1 MASSLRTVL
10 NSTPMRPQQWFI
22 VGVCTMLNAL
32 DGFDVLAMAFT
43 ASAVSNEFGLS
54 GAELGMLL
62 SSGLIGMAVG
72 AIVLSPL
79 ADKIGRRPVL
89 IASAGLATVGML
101 LTASADSAT
110 MIACWRIVTG
120 LGVGGILAGA
130 NIICNEYASDKHRG
144 LAISI
149 YTAGYGIGAGF
160 GGMGAAWL
168 LSQYGWHSV
177 FIFGGVLTGLTLLVV
192 IMYLPESV
200 DFLETRRDQR
210 SQQKLLRVAKRLNI
224 DPELTGSRRTE
235 TAGTA
240 EPAAKISD
248 VLIGHFKA
256 TTLLIWVAFFA
267 TMFAFYFV
275 NSWTPRLLVVAGMTE
290 QQGVYGG
297 IALTL
302 GGALGSVVYGVLCSK
317 WTPYQVMVGFVIFSA
332 ATMVGFI
339 SSTSMLFLAFALGVL
354 VGMLVNGCVAGLYTI
369 TPASYPA
376 GLRGTGVGAA
386 LGVGRLGAIIAPT
399 AIGALLDG
407 GWTPQAVFMLS
418 AAVLLIAGLAIFVLR
433 RLPKA
438 DSNDSV
444 ATEQVQEKAA

>member
-1 MASSLRTVL
+1 MNSPLRTVL

-43 ASAVSNEFGLS
+43 ASAVSNELGLS

-79 ADKIGRRPVL
+79 ADKIGRRPIL
-89 IASAGLATVGML
+89 IASASLATVGML
-101 LTASADSAT
+101 LTATADSAT
-110 MIACWRIVTG
+110 MIAFWRIITG

-160 GGMGAAWL
+160 GGMGAAWFL
-168 LSQYGWHSV
+168 ANYGWHSV
-177 FIFGGVLTGLTLLVV
+177 FVFGGVLTGLTLLVV

-210 SQQKLLRVAKRLNI
+210 SQQKLLRISKRLNI
-224 DPELTGSRRTE
+224 DPALATTRTADSSDA
-235 TAGTA
+235 T

-248 VLIGHFKA
+248 VLIGRFKA
-256 TTLLIWVAFFA
+256 TTILIWVAFFA

-275 NSWTPRLLVVAGMTE
+275 NSWTPKLLVVAGMTE
-290 QQGVYGG
+290 QQGIYGG

-302 GGALGSVVYGVLCSK
+302 GGALGSIVYGMLCTK
-317 WTPYQVMVGFVIFSA
+317 WTPHQVMIGFVIFSA
-332 ATMVGFI
+332 VAMVGFI
-339 SSTSMLFLAFALGVL
+339 SSTSLLFLAFALGVL

-369 TPASYPA
+369 TPAAYPA

-386 LGVGRLGAIIAPT
+386 LGVGRVGAIIAPT

-418 AAVLLIAGLAIFVLR
+418 AGVLLIAGLAIFILDR
-433 RLPKA
+433 RPKTVAEVSVTA
-438 DSNDSV
+438 DQAAEKV
-444 ATEQVQEKAA
+444 A